1 MTALYIGNEQKQM
14 ELTHNTT
21 LAKFSSLVV
30 EVNAAKEAGFKSLEL
45 SAKKVADYLDS
56 GFTESDLKELLKGL
70 TISGM
75 GYLIDIERQDVER
88 DVLIE
93 DARKIF
99 SLAQKSG
106 AKGVQVLS
114 GPLDVNAVIRSAEQK
129 EFKGYSGLLGAEI
142 DEIIA
147 KTAENLAI
155 LADVAQEYGLL
166 IYLEALAWT
175 PLKRLEHQV
184 AAIQLA
190 NKNNIKL
197 IIDFW
202 HLNTCGNTPD
212 DVKKLDKNLIY
223 GVHVC
228 DGLEN
233 YSDIPEEIKLRN
245 VDLGQGIIELEQW
258 VEAVKATGYDGWW
271 ASESFYKK
279 EHQDSPLENARK
291 HYQYLENLVLN

>member
-1 MTALYIGNEQKQM
+1 M

-21 LAKFSSLVV
+21 LAKYSSLVV
-30 EVNAAKEAGFKSLEL
+30 EVESAKEAGFKSLEL
-45 SAKKVADYLDS
+45 SAKKVSDYLDA
-56 GFTESDLKELLKGL
+56 GFTESDLKTLLKGL

-75 GYLIDIERQDVER
+75 GYLVNIERQGLER
-88 DVLIE
+88 EDLIT

-114 GPLDVNAVIRSAEQK
+114 GPLDVNAVISHSEQK
-129 EFKGYSGLLGAEI
+129 QFNGYKGLLGLEI
-142 DEIIA
+142 DEIIE
-147 KTAENLAI
+147 KTAQNLSI
-155 LADVAQEYGLL
+155 LADVAQEYGLV

-175 PLKRLEHQV
+175 PLKRLEDQIKT
-184 AAIQLA
+184 IQLA
-190 NKNNIKL
+190 NKNNIKI

-202 HLNTCGNTPD
+202 HLNTCGNTPE

-233 YSDIPEEIKLRN
+233 SSAIPEEVKLRN
-245 VDLGQGIIELEQW
+245 VDLGQGVIQLDKW
-258 VEAVKATGYDGWW
+258 VEAIKATGYDGWW

-279 EHQDSPLENARK
+279 EHQDSPLENAQK
-291 HYQYLENLVLN
+291 HYKYLETLILN

>member
-1 MTALYIGNEQKQM
+1 M

-30 EVNAAKEAGFKSLEL
+30 EVKAAREAGFKSLEL

-56 GFTESDLKELLKGL
+56 GFTETDLKDLLDGL
-70 TISGM
+70 TIPGM
-75 GYLIDIERQDVER
+75 GYLIDIERQDAAR
-88 DVLIE
+88 DVLLE

-99 SLAQKSG
+99 GLAQKSG

-114 GPLDVNAVIRSAEQK
+114 GPLDVNAVISSSKQK
-129 EFKGYSGLLGAEI
+129 EFKGYSGLLGLEI
-142 DEIIA
+142 DEIITI
-147 KTAENLAI
+147 TAQNLAI

-175 PLKRLEHQV
+175 PLKRLEHQA

-190 NKNNIKL
+190 NKSNIKL

-202 HLNTCGNTPD
+202 HLNTSGNTPD
-212 DVKKLDKNLIY
+212 DIKKIDKNLIY

-233 YSDIPEEIKLRN
+233 HSDIPEELKLRN
-245 VDLGQGIIELEQW
+245 VDLGKGIINLDEW
-258 VEAVKATGYDGWW
+258 VKAVQATGYDGWW

-279 EHQDSPLENARK
+279 EHQDLPLENAQK
-291 HYQYLENLVLN
+291 HYKYLERLVFN

>member
-1 MTALYIGNEQKQM
+1 M
-14 ELTHNTT
+14 E
-21 LAKFSSLVV
+21 S
-30 EVNAAKEAGFKSLEL
+30 AKEAGFKSLEL
-45 SAKKVADYLDS
+45 SAKKVADYLDA
-56 GFTESDLKELLKGL
+56 GFTESDLKTLLKGL

-75 GYLIDIERQDVER
+75 GYLVNIERQGLER
-88 DVLIE
+88 EDLIT

-114 GPLDVNAVIRSAEQK
+114 GPLDVNAVISHSEQK
-129 EFKGYSGLLGAEI
+129 QFNGYKGLLGLEI
-142 DEIIA
+142 DEIIE
-147 KTAENLAI
+147 KTAQNLSI
-155 LADVAQEYGLL
+155 LADVAQEYGLV

-175 PLKRLEHQV
+175 PLKRLEDQIKT
-184 AAIQLA
+184 IQLA
-190 NKNNIKL
+190 NKNNIKI

-202 HLNTCGNTPD
+202 HLNTCGNTPE

-233 YSDIPEEIKLRN
+233 SSAIPEEVRLRN
-245 VDLGQGIIELEQW
+245 VDLGQGVIQLDKWI
-258 VEAVKATGYDGWW
+258 EAVKATGYEGWW

-279 EHQDSPLENARK
+279 EHQDSPLENAQK
-291 HYQYLENLVLN
+291 HYKYLETLILN